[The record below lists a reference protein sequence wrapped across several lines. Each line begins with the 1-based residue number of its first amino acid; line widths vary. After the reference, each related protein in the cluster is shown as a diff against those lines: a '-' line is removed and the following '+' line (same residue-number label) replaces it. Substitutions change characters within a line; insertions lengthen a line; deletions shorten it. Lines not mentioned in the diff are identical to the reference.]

1 MSGASV
7 IFYGRRSRS
16 TRSFDDLGFR
26 GSTSSSSSSSS
37 SSSDRGSQHHR
48 CRKTD
53 LHRRCRGNHSLDEF
67 PRPLLVRQPV
77 VASEPQQGFV
87 FDCPS
92 QDISRETSLS
102 GRFNGHDRLPV
113 PVLLAKE
120 RLLQRLRGVS
130 VSGSSS
136 SGEVE
141 TSSSGNDFREV
152 AAVRET
158 SDSTEQP
165 PLYSFIEL
173 PSRVHH
179 QSALQE
185 PTKKLPG
192 LAEETLSQLHHEIY
206 LEHQKGVGGSASHD
220 CSICLENFVQGN
232 ELISLGCRHRFH
244 TVCLYPWLQTCG
256 ECPNCRSSILTS
268 SFQK

>member
-26 GSTSSSSSSSS
+26 GSPSPPP

-48 CRKTD
+48 HRKAD
-53 LHRRCRGNHSLDEF
+53 LHRRCRRNHDLDEF
-67 PRPLLVRQPV
+67 PRSSLARPPV
-77 VASEPQQGFV
+77 VASEPQQGCV
-87 FDCPS
+87 FDFPTRNI
-92 QDISRETSLS
+92 ISGGTSLS
-102 GRFNGHDRLPV
+102 GGLNGNGRLPV

-136 SGEVE
+136 GGETE
-141 TSSSGNDFREV
+141 ASSSGNDFQEV
-152 AAVRET
+152 DMGLET
-158 SDSTEQP
+158 SDSREQP
-165 PLYSFIEL
+165 PVYNFTEL
-173 PSRVHH
+173 PSGVPY
-179 QSALQE
+179 QSAPQK
-185 PTKKLPG
+185 PNKKLPG
-192 LAEETLSQLHHEIY
+192 LSEETLSQLHHGIY
-206 LEHQKGVGGSASHD
+206 LEQQKGVGSSASHD

-232 ELISLGCRHRFH
+232 ELIILGCGHRFH

-256 ECPNCRSSILTS
+256 ECPNCRSCILTS